1 MVCLRGESLTHR
13 INQMKLF
20 NAIAASAVIGTSF
33 IAANP
38 AEAFSSRCKPDGFG
52 GQVCITGDGQNQ
64 QYNNNP
70 ARSSN
75 YKKSVEDDRK

>member
-1 MVCLRGESLTHR
+1 MVCSRDASLTHR

-20 NAIAASAVIGTSF
+20 NAIAVTAVIDASF
-33 IAANP
+33 IASNP

-52 GQVCITGDGQNQ
+52 GQVCITGNGQKQ
-64 QYNNNP
+64 QHNKYP

-75 YKKSVEDDRK
+75 YKKAVEDDRK